1 MKFCRNVIIFNVSFA
16 ISDTSPV
23 MDMLNHNSRPS
34 SRASPDNLSAGDSKS
49 PNNLEGRPSQRYAQF
64 LQFEFY
70 QIYKGLLI
78 SERNFGLFKSPKKT
92 NQNFE
97 GFKYALVSKMGKI
110 NKIN

>member
-1 MKFCRNVIIFNVSFA
+1 MKFCRNVIIFNVSFT

-64 LQFEFY
+64 LEFEFY
-70 QIYKGLLI
+70 QIYKGRLI
-78 SERNFGLFKSPKKT
+78 LERNFGVFKSPKKQT
-92 NQNFE
+92 KFLKD
-97 GFKYALVSKMGKI
+97 FCPSL
-110 NKIN
+110 